1 MYLSFSQQTTTVCLL
16 LHLVSISYPGCNQS
30 FPSFYTFGP
39 DKCCFQFIKERLPK
53 TKVLSFEYTDKR
65 CAMEGVLLRM
75 LKGKQICADPTMQWV
90 KRIMKVVG
98 TRNDTS
104 SVFKNLGQL

>member
-1 MYLSFSQQTTTVCLL
+1 LMSLVMELVLL
-16 LHLVSISYPGCNQS
+16 PWTCSAHAH
-30 FPSFYTFGP
+30 TFGP

-90 KRIMKVVG
+90 KRIMKLNC
-98 TRNDTS
+98 RNLLKT
-104 SVFKNLGQL
+104 

>member
-16 LHLVSISYPGCNQS
+16 LHLVSISYPGTYIYVMFS
-30 FPSFYTFGP
+30 DTFGP

-90 KRIMKVVG
+90 KRIMKLNC
-98 TRNDTS
+98 RNLLKT
-104 SVFKNLGQL
+104 

>member
-1 MYLSFSQQTTTVCLL
+1 HSRRVMFRVCFLLSALL
-16 LHLVSISYPGCNQS
+16 LPEAQNTYIYVMFSD
-30 FPSFYTFGP
+30 TFGP

-104 SVFKNLGQL
+104 SVLEGSASVQ

>member
-1 MYLSFSQQTTTVCLL
+1 MMMMMMKNPVILMACIFLLSS
-16 LHLVSISYPGCNQS
+16 LVISDN
-30 FPSFYTFGP
+30 TFGP

-104 SVFKNLGQL
+104 SVLEGSVQ